1 MINPQFIR
9 SSCCYVKPAQNSTV
23 KSTLLSCDCNW
34 LQQTPVGWVTARS
47 LLNLIQ
53 VYSRGTYHKTE
64 APFGWKNQCWAL
76 DGLIH
81 GCLQGMVAYVRRHA
95 QNSPPFCCNQRGF
108 AKERERETDGT
119 YDYKI
124 TVTIGLD
131 YNTMPPTE
139 TESCHFLAYK
149 GMYSIIRSLFSF
161 KVYIAVNYGGSN
173 HQPAHV
179 IRAPITS
186 KYI

>member
-9 SSCCYVKPAQNSTV
+9 SSCCYAKPAQNSTV
-23 KSTLLSCDCNW
+23 KSTLLSCNCNW

-81 GCLQGMVAYVRRHA
+81 GCLQGMVAYVHRHA

-108 AKERERETDGT
+108 AEEREREKQTGLMII
-119 YDYKI
+119 KLLSLLVWII
-124 TVTIGLD
+124 TL
-131 YNTMPPTE
+131 
-139 TESCHFLAYK
+139 C
-149 GMYSIIRSLFSF
+149 
-161 KVYIAVNYGGSN
+161 
-173 HQPAHV
+173 HQPRQKAV
-179 IRAPITS
+179 TF
-186 KYI
+186 

>member
-9 SSCCYVKPAQNSTV
+9 SSCCYAKPAQNSTV
-23 KSTLLSCDCNW
+23 KSTLLSCNCNW

-81 GCLQGMVAYVRRHA
+81 GCLQGMVAYVRQHA
-95 QNSPPFCCNQRGF
+95 QNSPPFCCNQRGS
-108 AKERERETDGT
+108 AEEREREKQTGLMII
-119 YDYKI
+119 KLLSLLVWII
-124 TVTIGLD
+124 TL
-131 YNTMPPTE
+131 
-139 TESCHFLAYK
+139 C
-149 GMYSIIRSLFSF
+149 
-161 KVYIAVNYGGSN
+161 
-173 HQPAHV
+173 HQPRQKAV
-179 IRAPITS
+179 TF
-186 KYI
+186 

>member
-1 MINPQFIR
+1 MAVYRVWWHMSADMPKIARHFATINE
-9 SSCCYVKPAQNSTV
+9 A
-23 KSTLLSCDCNW
+23 
-34 LQQTPVGWVTARS
+34 S
-47 LLNLIQ
+47 L
-53 VYSRGTYHKTE
+53 R
-64 APFGWKNQCWAL
+64 
-76 DGLIH
+76 
-81 GCLQGMVAYVRRHA
+81 
-95 QNSPPFCCNQRGF
+95 
-108 AKERERETDGT
+108 RERETDGT

-161 KVYIAVNYGGSN
+161 KVYIALNYGGSN

>member
-1 MINPQFIR
+1 MSADMPKIARHFAAINE
-9 SSCCYVKPAQNSTV
+9 A
-23 KSTLLSCDCNW
+23 
-34 LQQTPVGWVTARS
+34 S
-47 LLNLIQ
+47 L
-53 VYSRGTYHKTE
+53 
-64 APFGWKNQCWAL
+64 
-76 DGLIH
+76 
-81 GCLQGMVAYVRRHA
+81 RRE
-95 QNSPPFCCNQRGF
+95 R
-108 AKERERETDGT
+108 ERERETDRI

-149 GMYSIIRSLFSF
+149 GMHSIMCSLFSF